1 MLDARP
7 PEHAH
12 ASVSTA
18 PALEIRGGPS
28 PPYVTER
35 PLEAISGS
43 PAPLTC
49 DLRTRNL
56 DHQVEFDGG
65 IKRQLG
71 HTDGGADVAAGVA
84 EDLD

>member
-49 DLRTRNL
+49 DLRTRDLN
-56 DHQVEFDGG
+56 HQVQLNGG
-65 IKRQLG
+65 IERESS
-71 HTDGGADVAAGVA
+71 HTDGRSHVVTGVA